1 MTDNST
7 EILQKM
13 VEADGY
19 IQVVRGPTDE
29 YITVCRPNGTALF
42 EGVLPREILQD
53 FRAAWFV
60 KRDGPENELGVTIF
74 RLTADA
80 RRAARAKNPKS
91 G

>member
-1 MTDNST
+1 MTGNST

-42 EGVLPREILQD
+42 EGLLPREILQD

-60 KRDGPENELGVTIF
+60 EQDGPENERGVTIF
-74 RLTADA
+74 RLTNDA
-80 RRAARAKNPKS
+80 RRAARAKNPNS

>member
-42 EGVLPREILQD
+42 EGVLPPRNTSRLQSGLVCEAGWTRE
-53 FRAAWFV
+53 R
-60 KRDGPENELGVTIF
+60 
-74 RLTADA
+74 A
-80 RRAARAKNPKS
+80 RRHDI
-91 G
+91 